1 MFPGGAVHYGLPLE
15 SIQSV
20 IVQIKVL
27 LVDVAGLIIF
37 VALIVRLL
45 KQELRK

>member
-1 MFPGGAVHYGLPLE
+1 VHYGLPLE

-20 IVQIKVL
+20 IVQIKVV

>member
-1 MFPGGAVHYGLPLE
+1 MHYGLPLE

-20 IVQIKVL
+20 IAQIKVL
-27 LVDVAGLIIF
+27 LVDIAGLIIF

>member
-1 MFPGGAVHYGLPLE
+1 VHYGLPLE

-37 VALIVRLL
+37 VTLIVRLL

>member
-1 MFPGGAVHYGLPLE
+1 VHYGLPLE

>member
-1 MFPGGAVHYGLPLE
+1 MHYGLPLE

-37 VALIVRLL
+37 VTLIVRLL